1 MCDKCHIMS
10 GLWIAMSQ
18 FSLINNSIIVTS
30 IITWKQL
37 NMYIN
42 NVCVFYIA
50 KVQLSFTIMVGGDF
64 VVGFVC
70 SCKHKLQLNI
80 NCNDHLQM
88 IYIYIYILL

>member
-1 MCDKCHIMS
+1 METIEY
-10 GLWIAMSQ
+10 
-18 FSLINNSIIVTS
+18 
-30 IITWKQL
+30 
-37 NMYIN
+37 MYIN

-88 IYIYIYILL
+88 IYIYIYIYIYIIVIQNMIHLQTNKN